1 MKTTFKIENIYALEL
16 EQAIELFE
24 ITAKFTITEGD
35 FLTKFTTNYISEDEE
50 QQMNILI
57 DNIQS
62 K

>member
-1 MKTTFKIENIYALEL
+1 MKTTFTIENINSLEL

-35 FLTKFTTNYISEDEE
+35 FWTKFTTTNITEED
-50 QQMNILI
+50 QHQMNILI

>member
-1 MKTTFKIENIYALEL
+1 MKTTFTIENINSLEL

-24 ITAKFTITEGD
+24 ITAKFTIKEGY
-35 FLTKFTTNYISEDEE
+35 FWTKFITNDISEDE
-50 QQMNILI
+50 QHKMNMLI